1 MTTGGQNDLQHAT
14 ELARAMVAQYGMSE
28 SLGPVA
34 LPTTTPAGFLGG
46 AVEHDNVSEDTA
58 RTIDH
63 EVKQLM
69 TEAHERALHILRQ
82 HRSTLDAVV
91 RLLLARE
98 VVEGDEV
105 RRLLVAEAAAPALR
119 ALA

>member
-1 MTTGGQNDLQHAT
+1 
-14 ELARAMVAQYGMSE
+14 
-28 SLGPVA
+28 
-34 LPTTTPAGFLGG
+34 
-46 AVEHDNVSEDTA
+46 
-58 RTIDH
+58 
-63 EVKQLM
+63 M
-69 TEAHERALHILRQ
+69 TEAHERALYILRQ

-105 RRLLVAEAAAPALR
+105 RHLLEAEAAAPALR

>member
-1 MTTGGQNDLQHAT
+1 L
-14 ELARAMVAQYGMSE
+14 SE

-34 LPTTTPAGFLGG
+34 ILTTRQARFVGG
-46 AVEHDNVSEDTA
+46 AVELAETVSEDTA
-58 RTIDH
+58 RAIDR

-69 TEAHERALHILRQ
+69 TEAHERAVQILRQ

-91 RLLLARE
+91 RLLLAHE

-105 RRLLVAEAAAPALR
+105 RRLLEAEAAAPALR

>member
-1 MTTGGQNDLQHAT
+1 
-14 ELARAMVAQYGMSE
+14 MVAKYGMSE
-28 SLGPVA
+28 QLGPVA
-34 LPTTTPAGFLGG
+34 LPTTTRARFLDGA
-46 AVEHDNVSEDTA
+46 AVERLDTVSEETA
-58 RTIDH
+58 RAIDR

-69 TEAHERALHILRQ
+69 TEAHERAVQILRQ

-105 RRLLVAEAAAPALR
+105 RRLLDAEVGVPGLR
-119 ALA
+119 ASA